1 MKNVMIVDDN
11 CLTAEGIEK
20 NIDWSALDATVI
32 AVEYNS
38 LSALDILKDT
48 HVDLIISDI
57 EMPDLD
63 GISMSQK
70 ALEIQPF
77 IKVILV
83 SAYDK
88 FEYAKRAIRLCVYD
102 YIEKPLD
109 YHYLTEKIKNAFTD
123 IDRTQKNTELVKASR
138 PVMTEKFFHDL
149 LHYPG
154 EDPATHLSQYL
165 KYLDL
170 RSDYDFFDVLI
181 LETEPDP
188 AKSELDFTQYQIQLL
203 NILNLVKEEMEIFD
217 NVFYLKEFSGIVCII
232 GQNSKHPQHFLQ
244 VIHQVASTIVESC
257 KNNVLSLN
265 IGIGSLADSI
275 WKLPVS
281 FAENTD
287 EELIRLICSK
297 DMTAIEEWI
306 TCYFQNLL
314 GQVQDKN
321 LVFIRIYSLLGRI
334 LKFLYEMNLDT
345 GDLEREIIQV
355 YTRFDSFRTY
365 EQFVKWLTQLC
376 ASVCEKMDS
385 SLQNY
390 HNQIYTM
397 ALGYIRE
404 NFETNT
410 LCLNDIARH
419 ANISPAYLSSLF
431 KKVSWQS
438 ISDTIT
444 ALRIESACHYLE
456 STSLSLKEIST
467 KCGYTNQYYFSN
479 SFKKKLGMSPS
490 AYREARGTQGQ

>member
-154 EDPATHLSQYL
+154 VDPATHLSQYL

-188 AKSELDFTQYQIQLL
+188 AKSELDFTQYQIQ
-203 NILNLVKEEMEIFD
+203 
-217 NVFYLKEFSGIVCII
+217 
-232 GQNSKHPQHFLQ
+232 HFLQ

-281 FAENTD
+281 FASASHSLKYLFFFPHKNIFDAREALGKELNLLSFSENTD

-431 KKVSWQS
+431 KKVSGQS

>member
-1 MKNVMIVDDN
+1 MAELSPMMQQYFEIKQAYPDTLLFFRLGDFYEMFFDDAKTASKELDLVLTGRDCGQEERAPMCGVPFHSADSYIAKLVSRGYKVAICEQLEDPKAAKGIVKRGVIRVITAGTVIESSMLDETKNNYLACLCLSFDQMGLCFADVSTGEVH
-11 CLTAEGIEK
+11 LTA
-20 NIDWSALDATVI
+20 
-32 AVEYNS
+32 
-38 LSALDILKDT
+38 
-48 HVDLIISDI
+48 
-57 EMPDLD
+57 
-63 GISMSQK
+63 
-70 ALEIQPF
+70 
-77 IKVILV
+77 
-83 SAYDK
+83 
-88 FEYAKRAIRLCVYD
+88 
-102 YIEKPLD
+102 
-109 YHYLTEKIKNAFTD
+109 
-123 IDRTQKNTELVKASR
+123 
-138 PVMTEKFFHDL
+138 
-149 LHYPG
+149 
-154 EDPATHLSQYL
+154 
-165 KYLDL
+165 
-170 RSDYDFFDVLI
+170 
-181 LETEPDP
+181 
-188 AKSELDFTQYQIQLL
+188 
-203 NILNLVKEEMEIFD
+203 
-217 NVFYLKEFSGIVCII
+217 FS
-232 GQNSKHPQHFLQ
+232 
-244 VIHQVASTIVESC
+244 
-257 KNNVLSLN
+257 
-265 IGIGSLADSI
+265 
-275 WKLPVS
+275 
-281 FAENTD
+281 ENTD

-297 DMTAIEEWI
+297 DMTAIEEWL

-431 KKVSWQS
+431 KKVSGQS

>member
-281 FAENTD
+281 FASASHSLKYLFFFPHKNIFDAREALGKELNLSVLFRKYRRRTD
-287 EELIRLICSK
+287 TSYLFQRHDCYRRMDYLLFSESVRTGSGQKSGFHPNLLPFGTNSEILIR
-297 DMTAIEEWI
+297 DEPGYRRFGEG
-306 TCYFQNLL
+306 NHP
-314 GQVQDKN
+314 G
-321 LVFIRIYSLLGRI
+321 
-334 LKFLYEMNLDT
+334 LYP
-345 GDLEREIIQV
+345 V
-355 YTRFDSFRTY
+355 
-365 EQFVKWLTQLC
+365 
-376 ASVCEKMDS
+376 
-385 SLQNY
+385 
-390 HNQIYTM
+390 
-397 ALGYIRE
+397 
-404 NFETNT
+404 
-410 LCLNDIARH
+410 
-419 ANISPAYLSSLF
+419 
-431 KKVSWQS
+431 
-438 ISDTIT
+438 
-444 ALRIESACHYLE
+444 
-456 STSLSLKEIST
+456 
-467 KCGYTNQYYFSN
+467 
-479 SFKKKLGMSPS
+479 
-490 AYREARGTQGQ
+490 

>member
-154 EDPATHLSQYL
+154 VDPATHLSQYL

-217 NVFYLKEFSGIVCII
+217 NVFYLKEFSGI
-232 GQNSKHPQHFLQ
+232 
-244 VIHQVASTIVESC
+244 
-257 KNNVLSLN
+257 
-265 IGIGSLADSI
+265 GSLADSI

-281 FAENTD
+281 FASASHSLKYLFFFPHKNIFDAREALGKELNLLSFSENTD

-431 KKVSWQS
+431 KKVSGQS

>member
-170 RSDYDFFDVLI
+170 RSDYDFFD
-181 LETEPDP
+181 
-188 AKSELDFTQYQIQLL
+188 
-203 NILNLVKEEMEIFD
+203 

-281 FAENTD
+281 FASASHSLKYLFFFPHKNIFDAREALGKELNLLSFSENTD

-431 KKVSWQS
+431 KKVSGQS

>member
-20 NIDWSALDATVI
+20 NIDWSALDTTVI

-88 FEYAKRAIRLCVYD
+88 FEYAKRAIRLGVYD

-154 EDPATHLSQYL
+154 EDPATHLSQHL

-170 RSDYDFFDVLI
+170 RSDYDFFHVLI

-203 NILNLVKEEMEIFD
+203 NILDLVKEKMEIFD
-217 NVFYLKEFSGIVCII
+217 HVFYLKEFS
-232 GQNSKHPQHFLQ
+232 L
-244 VIHQVASTIVESC
+244 
-257 KNNVLSLN
+257 LSF
-265 IGIGSLADSI
+265 S
-275 WKLPVS
+275 
-281 FAENTD
+281 ENTD

-297 DMTAIEEWI
+297 DMTAIEEWL

-321 LVFIRIYSLLGRI
+321 LVFIQIYSLLGRI

-419 ANISPAYLSSLF
+419 ANISPAYLSSMF
-431 KKVSWQS
+431 KKVSGQS

>member
-217 NVFYLKEFSGIVCII
+217 NVFYLKEFSGI
-232 GQNSKHPQHFLQ
+232 
-244 VIHQVASTIVESC
+244 
-257 KNNVLSLN
+257 
-265 IGIGSLADSI
+265 GSLADSI

-281 FAENTD
+281 FASASHSLKYLFFFPHKNIFDAREALGKELNLLSFSENTD

-431 KKVSWQS
+431 KKVSGQS

>member
-217 NVFYLKEFSGIVCII
+217 NVFYLK
-232 GQNSKHPQHFLQ
+232 
-244 VIHQVASTIVESC
+244 
-257 KNNVLSLN
+257 
-265 IGIGSLADSI
+265 
-275 WKLPVS
+275 
-281 FAENTD
+281 
-287 EELIRLICSK
+287 
-297 DMTAIEEWI
+297 
-306 TCYFQNLL
+306 
-314 GQVQDKN
+314 
-321 LVFIRIYSLLGRI
+321 
-334 LKFLYEMNLDT
+334 
-345 GDLEREIIQV
+345 
-355 YTRFDSFRTY
+355 
-365 EQFVKWLTQLC
+365 TQ
-376 ASVCEKMDS
+376 
-385 SLQNY
+385 
-390 HNQIYTM
+390 
-397 ALGYIRE
+397 
-404 NFETNT
+404 
-410 LCLNDIARH
+410 
-419 ANISPAYLSSLF
+419 
-431 KKVSWQS
+431 
-438 ISDTIT
+438 
-444 ALRIESACHYLE
+444 
-456 STSLSLKEIST
+456 
-467 KCGYTNQYYFSN
+467 
-479 SFKKKLGMSPS
+479 
-490 AYREARGTQGQ
+490 

>member
-154 EDPATHLSQYL
+154 VDPATHLSQYL

-217 NVFYLKEFSGIVCII
+217 NVFYLK
-232 GQNSKHPQHFLQ
+232 NS
-244 VIHQVASTIVESC
+244 AES
-257 KNNVLSLN
+257 SA
-265 IGIGSLADSI
+265 SLARTQNIPSI
-275 WKLPVS
+275 FFKS
-281 FAENTD
+281 
-287 EELIRLICSK
+287 
-297 DMTAIEEWI
+297 
-306 TCYFQNLL
+306 
-314 GQVQDKN
+314 
-321 LVFIRIYSLLGRI
+321 
-334 LKFLYEMNLDT
+334 
-345 GDLEREIIQV
+345 
-355 YTRFDSFRTY
+355 YT
-365 EQFVKWLTQLC
+365 K
-376 ASVCEKMDS
+376 
-385 SLQNY
+385 
-390 HNQIYTM
+390 
-397 ALGYIRE
+397 
-404 NFETNT
+404 
-410 LCLNDIARH
+410 
-419 ANISPAYLSSLF
+419 
-431 KKVSWQS
+431 
-438 ISDTIT
+438 
-444 ALRIESACHYLE
+444 
-456 STSLSLKEIST
+456 
-467 KCGYTNQYYFSN
+467 
-479 SFKKKLGMSPS
+479 
-490 AYREARGTQGQ
+490 

>member
-123 IDRTQKNTELVKASR
+123 IDRTQKNTELVK
-138 PVMTEKFFHDL
+138 
-149 LHYPG
+149 
-154 EDPATHLSQYL
+154 
-165 KYLDL
+165 
-170 RSDYDFFDVLI
+170 
-181 LETEPDP
+181 
-188 AKSELDFTQYQIQLL
+188 
-203 NILNLVKEEMEIFD
+203 EEMEIFD

-281 FAENTD
+281 FASASHSLKYLFFFPHKNIFDAREALGKELNLLSFSENTD

-431 KKVSWQS
+431 KKVSGQS

>member
-203 NILNLVKEEMEIFD
+203 NILNLVKED
-217 NVFYLKEFSGIVCII
+217 
-232 GQNSKHPQHFLQ
+232 
-244 VIHQVASTIVESC
+244 IVESC

-281 FAENTD
+281 FASASHSLKYLFFFPHKNIFDAREALGKELNLLSFSENTD

-431 KKVSWQS
+431 KKVSGQS

>member
-20 NIDWSALDATVI
+20 NIDWSALDTTVI

-88 FEYAKRAIRLCVYD
+88 FEYAKRAIRLGVYD

-154 EDPATHLSQYL
+154 EDPATHLSQHL

-170 RSDYDFFDVLI
+170 RSDYDFFHVLI

-203 NILNLVKEEMEIFD
+203 NILDLVKEKMEIFD
-217 NVFYLKEFSGIVCII
+217 HVFYLKEFS
-232 GQNSKHPQHFLQ
+232 L
-244 VIHQVASTIVESC
+244 
-257 KNNVLSLN
+257 LSF
-265 IGIGSLADSI
+265 S
-275 WKLPVS
+275 
-281 FAENTD
+281 ENTD

-297 DMTAIEEWI
+297 DMTAIEEWL

-321 LVFIRIYSLLGRI
+321 LVFIQIYSLLGRI

-345 GDLEREIIQV
+345 RDLEREIIQV

-365 EQFVKWLTQLC
+365 EQFVKWMTQLC

-419 ANISPAYLSSLF
+419 ANISPAYLSSMF
-431 KKVSWQS
+431 KKVSGQS